1 MRLRLR
7 RRSPPPGTASDTHTG
22 HVELPTAAAPAPA
35 DSRPVLVAVT
45 GAQDWAALEWSA
57 AEAAARQSC
66 LRIVHTFPLPPGLD
80 GAGNVPAGPALYAG
94 QQAARRVLD
103 QATCRAQA
111 IAPDL
116 LVTASLQP
124 GPTVPGVVRER
135 GDDSLVVLGRPG
147 TTRRWP
153 WPSARFTW
161 RGLVRHSS
169 TPVIVVGLSPAPSTL
184 STPGPSAGSV
194 VVGLDL
200 EYPVGP
206 VLDFAFAAASRR
218 HVGVTVVHSWAPS
231 AHDRR
236 YPEREATAWALREQ
250 RLSDAL
256 EPHQSAFDDVP
267 VRRHLT
273 TEPAASSLA
282 NESVGAALV
291 VVGIRP
297 SAVSILPVRG
307 KVADLVVRHAYVPV
321 AVVPLTAPTRAQPVP
336 DQGTTPAR

>member
-1 MRLRLR
+1 MRPRLR

-35 DSRPVLVAVT
+35 DSRPVLVAVSGT
-45 GAQDWAALEWSA
+45 QDWAALEWSA
-57 AEAAARQSC
+57 AEAAARQSP

-80 GAGNVPAGPALYAG
+80 GTGNVPAGPALHAG

-116 LVTASLQP
+116 PITAYLQP
-124 GPTVPGVVRER
+124 GPTVPGLVRER
-135 GDDSLVVLGRPG
+135 GDDSMVVVGRPG
-147 TTRRWP
+147 TTRGWP
-153 WPSARFTW
+153 WPSARSTS
-161 RGLVRHSS
+161 RRLTRHSS
-169 TPVIVVGLSPAPSTL
+169 TPVIVVGLSPAT

-200 EYPVGP
+200 EHPVGP

-231 AHDRR
+231 TRDRR
-236 YPEREATAWALREQ
+236 YPDREATAWALREQ

-273 TEPAASSLA
+273 TEPAPSALA
-282 NESVGAALV
+282 NESVGAALL

-297 SAVSILPVRG
+297 SAVSFLPLRG
-307 KVADLVVRHAYVPV
+307 KVADLVVRNVRVPV
-321 AVVPLTAPTRAQPVP
+321 GVVPLTAPTRSQPVP